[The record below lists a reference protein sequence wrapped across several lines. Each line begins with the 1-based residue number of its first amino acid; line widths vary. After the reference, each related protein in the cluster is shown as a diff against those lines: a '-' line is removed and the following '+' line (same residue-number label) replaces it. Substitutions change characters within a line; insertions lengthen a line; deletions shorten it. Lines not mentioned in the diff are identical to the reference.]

1 MFRQN
6 GPAHPP
12 GMSSSRGLSCS
23 GGNPTRDLAHDRN
36 DLLHDITAGAAVE
49 TMAELYV
56 VVHRFEGIEGVEW
69 LLQSGSGIFDAMG
82 RETERVILAI
92 EAESRRIG
100 LIP

>member
-36 DLLHDITAGAAVE
+36 DLLHDITAGAAGSTSQQILDHSSDLCFGVVLVYKIPVE
-49 TMAELYV
+49 
-56 VVHRFEGIEGVEW
+56 
-69 LLQSGSGIFDAMG
+69 
-82 RETERVILAI
+82 
-92 EAESRRIG
+92 
-100 LIP
+100 LI